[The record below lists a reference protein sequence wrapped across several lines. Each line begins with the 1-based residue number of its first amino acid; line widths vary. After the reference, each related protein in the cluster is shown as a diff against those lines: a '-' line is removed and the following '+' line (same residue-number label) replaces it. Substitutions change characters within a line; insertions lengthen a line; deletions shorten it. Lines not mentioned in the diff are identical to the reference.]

1 MEDENVLAYFV
12 PILFS
17 SPTRVIACV
26 IAGLSAGPVGLMVS
40 ICLLCGILM
49 TSLFLPFWIVPLC
62 SSVYV
67 AFLAFVVW
75 KCVCLSIQFGK
86 SLRTSFD
93 KTFRSLMMWFYSNV
107 EIFPLL
113 SYSGLSLSEPSHSK
127 VYRQSELGENEEDVF
142 LEDRRSDYDHG
153 EAAKGEVRQLN
164 VRSVGSIY

>member
-1 MEDENVLAYFV
+1 
-12 PILFS
+12 
-17 SPTRVIACV
+17 
-26 IAGLSAGPVGLMVS
+26 
-40 ICLLCGILM
+40 
-49 TSLFLPFWIVPLC
+49 
-62 SSVYV
+62 
-67 AFLAFVVW
+67 
-75 KCVCLSIQFGK
+75 
-86 SLRTSFD
+86 
-93 KTFRSLMMWFYSNV
+93 MMWFYSNV